1 MISKIRIS
9 WIHFREH
16 KLHFSEEGEAGT
28 LYIKPIDYLENI
40 EALDTL
46 VDNMAKETTL
56 IRSID
61 SWTTE
66 FKAFLKELDP
76 TSQEEFRWNSLDR
89 ESFQV
94 HEKLFCQMWDG
105 NTFTFKEG
113 WKTKYS
119 QRSNSPISIQSCFH
133 FQEMKQSLGT
143 PVPHFR
149 LPNKSQ

>member
-1 MISKIRIS
+1 MSG
-9 WIHFREH
+9 IHFREH

-94 HEKLFCQMWDG
+94 HEKLFFSRC
-105 NTFTFKEG
+105 
-113 WKTKYS
+113 
-119 QRSNSPISIQSCFH
+119 
-133 FQEMKQSLGT
+133 EMATLSLSRKDEKQ
-143 PVPHFR
+143 
-149 LPNKSQ
+149 NIAK

>member
-1 MISKIRIS
+1 MAVLGVTLVILGLGLWGTILLQMEFRPEWLMDPQSEIYHWYRCCHIKHS
-9 WIHFREH
+9 CYDLKNQNFMDANFREH

-76 TSQEEFRWNSLDR
+76 ASQEEFRWNSLVR

-94 HEKLFCQMWDG
+94 HENMFYQM
-105 NTFTFKEG
+105 
-113 WKTKYS
+113 
-119 QRSNSPISIQSCFH
+119 
-133 FQEMKQSLGT
+133 
-143 PVPHFR
+143 
-149 LPNKSQ
+149 

>member
-1 MISKIRIS
+1 MVVLGVTLVILGLGLWGTILLQMEFRPEWLMDPQSEIYHWYRCCHLNTLFIISKIRIS
-9 WIHFREH
+9 GIHFREH

-94 HEKLFCQMWDG
+94 HEKLFCQM
-105 NTFTFKEG
+105 
-113 WKTKYS
+113 
-119 QRSNSPISIQSCFH
+119 
-133 FQEMKQSLGT
+133 
-143 PVPHFR
+143 
-149 LPNKSQ
+149 